1 MKENLKEAKGHA
13 WLVVLACG
21 FMISGSI
28 GFLTVVAGNF
38 YVPVS
43 EGLGIEESSLAF
55 YMTIVCLGQAVS
67 MPIAGRLVPKM
78 NIAVHMTLINAV
90 EAAAVVAMCL
100 YNDVFMWYVSGAIIG
115 FCMGF
120 NTSVGIAIIL
130 NNWFH
135 KRVGLA
141 IGIAWAL
148 SSICNAIMSPIINSV
163 ITSAGWRV
171 GYVVLGLS
179 AAVLMCGSSL
189 FIIRLKPEMKGYLPY
204 GATEHN
210 ADSAT
215 VPTDGVDFKTAVKS
229 PAFIA
234 IVAAMCFIVMT
245 TVTNQLFPMYGTSVG
260 FSPQIGSLMVSVAML
275 CDIIWNPLIGWTCDK
290 FGPAR
295 AVAMWSG
302 VTILSFMCLLFS
314 TTSPLLA
321 CVGAGL
327 NDSMYAVFGTG
338 IATLTMAMFGH
349 KDYGKIY
356 SLVPAIGYVLGSL
369 GAPLLTTIYKTTGAF
384 TSVWIFCIVCDIAI
398 AVLAIVAFR
407 LSRKLPRID
416 GSSGEKNPSGIE
428 TPSSNEALPPSMA

>member
-1 MKENLKEAKGHA
+1 MKGNLREARGHA

-43 EGLGIEESSLAF
+43 ESLGVEESSLTL
-55 YMTIVCLGQAVS
+55 YMTIVCLGQAIS
-67 MPIAGRLVPKM
+67 MPIAGRVVPKM

-90 EAAAVVAMCL
+90 EAAAVVVMCL
-100 YNDVFMWYVSGAIIG
+100 YNDVSLWYVSGAIVGI
-115 FCMGF
+115 CMGF

-130 NNWFH
+130 NNWFY
-135 KRVGLA
+135 KRTGLA

-148 SSICNAIMSPIINSV
+148 ASVCNAIMSPIINSV
-163 ITSAGWRV
+163 ISTAGWRV

-189 FIIRLKPEMKGYLPY
+189 FIIRLKPEAKGYLPY
-204 GATEHN
+204 GYAEVGAAAEQGSTE
-210 ADSAT
+210 
-215 VPTDGVDFKTAVKS
+215 GVDFKRAVKS

-234 IVAAMCFIVMT
+234 LIAAMCLIVMT
-245 TVTNQLFPMYGTSVG
+245 TVTNQLFPMYGASVG
-260 FSPQIGSLMVSVAML
+260 FAPHVGSLMVSVAML
-275 CDIIWNPLIGWTCDK
+275 CDIAWNPLIGWTCDK

-295 AVAMWSG
+295 AVVMWAS
-302 VTILSFMCLLFS
+302 VTVLSFVCLLFS
-314 TTSPLLA
+314 SASPALA
-321 CVGAGL
+321 CIGAGL

-356 SLVPAIGYVLGSL
+356 SLVPAIGYVLGSM
-369 GAPLLTTIYKTTGAF
+369 GAPLLTSLYERTGSF
-384 TSVWIFCIVCDIAI
+384 QSVWIFCIVCDVAIAI
-398 AVLAIVAFR
+398 FAVVAMRSSKKLAWSRGNSPVIEEPAFE
-407 LSRKLPRID
+407 KLEDQPAI
-416 GSSGEKNPSGIE
+416 
-428 TPSSNEALPPSMA
+428 A

>member
-1 MKENLKEAKGHA
+1 MKGNLKEAKGYA

-43 EGLGIEESSLAF
+43 DSLGVGESSLTF

-67 MPIAGRLVPKM
+67 MPIAGRVVPKM
-78 NIAVHMTLINAV
+78 NIAVHLTLINAV
-90 EAAAVVAMCL
+90 EAAAVVVMCL
-100 YNDVFMWYVSGAIIG
+100 YNDVFMWYVSGAVIG

-130 NNWFH
+130 NNWFY
-135 KRVGLA
+135 KRTGLA
-141 IGIAWAL
+141 IGVAWAI
-148 SSICNAIMSPIINSV
+148 SSLCNAIMSPIINSV
-163 ITSAGWRV
+163 ISTAGWRV

-179 AAVLMCGSSL
+179 AAVLMCGSTL
-189 FIIRLKPEMKGYLPY
+189 FIIRLKPEMKGLLPY
-204 GATEHN
+204 GYREAGAAAAKEPTE
-210 ADSAT
+210 
-215 VPTDGVDFKTAVKS
+215 GVAFKTAVKS

-234 IVAAMCFIVMT
+234 LIAAMCLIVMT
-245 TVTNQLFPMYGTSVG
+245 TVTNQLFPMYGSSVG
-260 FSPQIGSLMVSVAML
+260 FAPQVGSLMVSVAML
-275 CDIIWNPLIGWTCDK
+275 CDIAWNPLIGWTCDK

-295 AVAMWSG
+295 AVAMWAA
-302 VTILSFMCLLFS
+302 VTVLSFACLLFS
-314 TTSPLLA
+314 AASPVLA

-356 SLVPAIGYVLGSL
+356 SLVPAIGYVLGSM
-369 GAPLLTTIYKTTGAF
+369 GAPLLTTIYETTGSF
-384 TSVWIFCIVCDIAI
+384 SSVWIFCIVCDVAI
-398 AVLAIVAFR
+398 AVLAVAAMK
-407 LSRKLPRID
+407 LSRRLARADGPSLEEASSEETLP
-416 GSSGEKNPSGIE
+416 SPA
-428 TPSSNEALPPSMA
+428 T